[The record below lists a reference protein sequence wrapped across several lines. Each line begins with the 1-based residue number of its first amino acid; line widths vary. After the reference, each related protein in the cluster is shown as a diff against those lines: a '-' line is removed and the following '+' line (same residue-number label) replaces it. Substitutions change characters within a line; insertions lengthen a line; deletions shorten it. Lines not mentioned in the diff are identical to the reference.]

1 MAGHVMAFN
10 GGKTLTI
17 YVAADLKKFNS
28 GLNQASNGLTSFSMS
43 LKNLLGP
50 ALIGAGAALGAF
62 ATQMAVEG
70 VKAAIE
76 DEAAL
81 KKLAT
86 TLDNLGLAHDQPMVE
101 NFIGTLERATG
112 IADDELRPAYDR
124 LIRSIGDTATAND
137 MLKLSMDISA
147 GTGKSLQAVTEALG
161 KAYDGNFVGLTRLG
175 AGIDNAVIKTGDMK
189 QITAALSATFAGQ
202 AATSAAT
209 YEGQVKRLSQ
219 AADNMKEAFGRGL
232 LEGLGNTNDSTQN
245 LVDTMAGLEKGIGD
259 LSRGAGILI
268 GDLADLVNFTDDN
281 AKASD
286 DATEEQNALTTSVR
300 LYAAQVGLLIPLVRP
315 LTNSYID
322 QGIAAGEAAILV
334 NSLYDSTIALAK
346 ANYYAANAA
355 GTSKKELIA
364 SAYDSGIAHK
374 VEAEYIARMTKLLG
388 HAPGVINADTEA
400 TDKNTGS
407 KGSNARATDS
417 LTKAE
422 EKLQEQFGKRS
433 NAMTETATALD
444 NEIQLLHQARQ
455 AVDDYVASTAK
466 SLNTVDLG
474 SIFGGAIGEDGK
486 LIAGDF
492 ITGFNTAVDQAPWFG
507 NVLNALKQRGVE
519 QTLIDELTTLG
530 PKIGGGIGQAMLDD
544 PGGLLATLNSKW
556 VTVQDTM
563 KTLAM
568 GLVPE
573 GLLAGEATAIA
584 TVDGLQ
590 MQLSKETDRL
600 NKLGKNIG
608 KAVGVSFK
616 AQLLTDIAEAVAQV
630 EATGTAARAERTA
643 QAARQ
648 QVALTNAQI
657 AQALQN
663 TLVTADARNGL
674 PSRPIFT

>member
-1 MAGHVMAFN
+1 MLVDSMAGAE
-10 GGKTLTI
+10 T
-17 YVAADLKKFNS
+17 Y
-28 GLNQASNGLTSFSMS
+28 
-43 LKNLLGP
+43 
-50 ALIGAGAALGAF
+50 IG
-62 ATQMAVEG
+62 
-70 VKAAIE
+70 
-76 DEAAL
+76 
-81 KKLAT
+81 
-86 TLDNLGLAHDQPMVE
+86 N
-101 NFIGTLERATG
+101 
-112 IADDELRPAYDR
+112 
-124 LIRSIGDTATAND
+124 
-137 MLKLSMDISA
+137 
-147 GTGKSLQAVTEALG
+147 VT
-161 KAYDGNFVGLTRLG
+161 
-175 AGIDNAVIKTGDMK
+175 
-189 QITAALSATFAGQ
+189 
-202 AATSAAT
+202 
-209 YEGQVKRLSQ
+209 
-219 AADNMKEAFGRGL
+219 
-232 LEGLGNTNDSTQN
+232 
-245 LVDTMAGLEKGIGD
+245 
-259 LSRGAGILI
+259 RGAGYLI
-268 GDLADLVNFTDDN
+268 SKLTELADTTDDS
-281 AKASD
+281 AKANE
-286 DATEEQNALTTSVR
+286 DAVEEQGALTTAMK
-300 LYAAQVGLLIPLVRP
+300 LYLTQLNLVVPGVNAFVGMLE
-315 LTNSYID
+315 S
-322 QGIAAGEAAILV
+322 QGEELDATTKLV

-374 VEAEYIARMTKLLG
+374 VAAEYIERMTRLLG
-388 HAPGVINADTEA
+388 HAPGVIDADTEA
-400 TDKNTGS
+400 LDRNTNANS
-407 KGSNARATDS
+407 ANARATDS

-422 EKLQEQFGKRS
+422 ERLQEQFGKRS
-433 NAMTETATALD
+433 KAMTETATALD

-544 PGGLLATLNSKW
+544 PGGLLSTLNSKW
-556 VTVQDTM
+556 VTVQDTL

-573 GLLAGEATAIA
+573 GLLAGEATAVA
-584 TVDGLQ
+584 TIDGLQ

-608 KAVGVSFK
+608 KAVGVTFK
-616 AQLLTDIAEAVAQV
+616 AQLLSDIAEAVAQV
-630 EATGTAARAERTA
+630 EAVGTAARAEKTA

-657 AQALQN
+657 AIALQN

>member
-1 MAGHVMAFN
+1 
-10 GGKTLTI
+10 
-17 YVAADLKKFNS
+17 
-28 GLNQASNGLTSFSMS
+28 
-43 LKNLLGP
+43 
-50 ALIGAGAALGAF
+50 
-62 ATQMAVEG
+62 
-70 VKAAIE
+70 
-76 DEAAL
+76 
-81 KKLAT
+81 
-86 TLDNLGLAHDQPMVE
+86 
-101 NFIGTLERATG
+101 
-112 IADDELRPAYDR
+112 
-124 LIRSIGDTATAND
+124 
-137 MLKLSMDISA
+137 
-147 GTGKSLQAVTEALG
+147 
-161 KAYDGNFVGLTRLG
+161 
-175 AGIDNAVIKTGDMK
+175 
-189 QITAALSATFAGQ
+189 
-202 AATSAAT
+202 
-209 YEGQVKRLSQ
+209 
-219 AADNMKEAFGRGL
+219 MKEAFGRGL

>member
-1 MAGHVMAFN
+1 MAFN

-43 LKNLLGP
+43 LKNMLGP

-62 ATQMAVEG
+62 ATQMAIDG

-81 KKLAT
+81 NKLAK

-101 NFIGTLERATG
+101 NFIGSLERATG
-112 IADDELRPAYDR
+112 IADTELRPAYDR
-124 LIRSIGDTATAND
+124 LVRSIGDTATAND

-147 GTGKSLQAVTEALG
+147 GTGKSLQAITEALG

-175 AGIDNAVIKTGDMK
+175 AGIDNAIIKTGDMAK
-189 QITAALSATFAGQ
+189 ITAALSTTFAGQ
-202 AATSAAT
+202 AAVSASN
-209 YEGQVKRLSQ
+209 YEGQIKRLSQ
-219 AADNMKEAFGRGL
+219 AADNLKEAFGRGL
-232 LEGLGNTNDSTQN
+232 LEGLGNTNESTQM
-245 LVDTMAGLEKGIGD
+245 LVDSMADAETYIGNVT
-259 LSRGAGILI
+259 RGAGYLI
-268 GDLADLVNFTDDN
+268 SKLTELANTTDDS
-281 AKASD
+281 A
-286 DATEEQNALTTSVR
+286 DANKDAVEEQGALTTAMK
-300 LYAAQVGLLIPLVRP
+300 LYLTQLNLVIPGISGFVGALEGQGEELDATRKLV
-315 LTNSYID
+315 D
-322 QGIAAGEAAILV
+322 
-334 NSLYDSTIALAK
+334 SLYDSTIALAK

-374 VEAEYIARMTKLLG
+374 VEAEYIERMTKLLG

-407 KGSNARATDS
+407 KGSNSRATDS

-422 EKLQEQFGKRS
+422 ERLQEQFGKRS
-433 NAMTETATALD
+433 KAMTDTATALD

-544 PGGLLATLNSKW
+544 PGGLLSTLNSKW
-556 VTVQDTM
+556 VTVQDTL

-573 GLLAGEATAIA
+573 GLLAGEATAVA
-584 TVDGLQ
+584 TIDGLQ

-630 EATGTAARAERTA
+630 EATGTAARAEKTA

-657 AQALQN
+657 AVALQN

>member
-137 MLKLSMDISA
+137 MLELSLNISA

-175 AGIDNAVIKTGDMK
+175 AGIDNAIIKTGDMK
-189 QITAALSATFAGQ
+189 QITAALSTTFAGQ

-245 LVDTMAGLEKGIGD
+245 LVNTMAGLEKGIGD

-422 EKLQEQFGKRS
+422 ERLQEQFGKRS

-573 GLLAGEATAIA
+573 GLLAGEATAVA

-630 EATGTAARAERTA
+630 EAVGSAARAEKTA